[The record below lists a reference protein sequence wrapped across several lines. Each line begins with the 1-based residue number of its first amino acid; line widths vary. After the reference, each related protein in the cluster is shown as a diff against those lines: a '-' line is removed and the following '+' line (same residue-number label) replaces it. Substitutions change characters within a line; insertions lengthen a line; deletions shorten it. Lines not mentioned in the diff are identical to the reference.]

1 MADQDA
7 RLWAQM
13 LTHLRTHHPAICRQW
28 FEDIVPLGLA
38 SGILR
43 LKVTP
48 TLHRVYLR
56 KDCTEQFVD
65 AARAVTGRLVS
76 VRFVGDVDEPEED
89 YARGTAAPQ
98 TPQSAPSLPSF
109 GEVAINPDNN
119 FENFVIGPG
128 NRLAHAA
135 AQGVGE
141 KPGSE
146 MNPLFIYG
154 GVGLGKTHLLQATC
168 LRLLER
174 YPGAVLCYISCEEFM
189 TRYFA
194 SVQEGQLIAFRQKF
208 REMDILVIDDIHFL
222 AKRERSQ
229 EEFFHTFNTLY
240 QASKQIILSSDAA
253 PEVIPHLEQRL
264 ISRFKQGMVAEVEPP
279 DFETRV
285 AIIRGKAGLRGMK
298 LPEDVIFHIAT
309 CIDTNIRE
317 LEGAITTLQFTA
329 RVEGRPPDIEMAR
342 SCIGDPAPS
351 GPGSTLN
358 IQVVISA
365 VTEFYGVK
373 LTDLQSKKRPQSV
386 SMPRQVCM
394 YLLRNN
400 TRYSL
405 EEIGGH
411 FGGRDHTTVMHAIKA
426 VEKRRKAD
434 PEFNEQVKQLQGQLV
449 KPKQ

>member
-1 MADQDA
+1 MADHDA

-28 FEDIVPLGLA
+28 FEDIVPLGL
-38 SGILR
+38 SGGILR

-56 KDCTEQFVD
+56 KEC
-65 AARAVTGRLVS
+65 AAVFNEAAGAVTGRLVI
-76 VRFVGDVDEPEED
+76 VRFVGDADEPEED
-89 YARGTAAPQ
+89 YTRGLATQNGRGGEQ
-98 TPQSAPSLPSF
+98 TPAPRF
-109 GEVAINPDNN
+109 GEVTINPDNN

-135 AQGVGE
+135 GIGASE
-141 KPGSE
+141 KLSQE
-146 MNPLFIYG
+146 VNPLFIYG
-154 GVGLGKTHLLQATC
+154 GVGLGKTHLLQAIC
-168 LRLLER
+168 LRIMERHPGNVLL
-174 YPGAVLCYISCEEFM
+174 YISCEEFM

-194 SVQEGQLIAFRQKF
+194 SVQDGQLVAFRQKF
-208 REMDILVIDDIHFL
+208 RELDVLVIDDIHFL

-240 QASKQIILSSDAA
+240 QAGNQIILSSDAA

-264 ISRFKQGMVAEVEPP
+264 VSRFKQGMVAEVEPP

-285 AIIRGKAGLRGMK
+285 AIVRGKAQLRGIK
-298 LPEDVIFHIAT
+298 LPEDVIFHVAT
-309 CIDTNIRE
+309 CVDTNIRE
-317 LEGAITTLQFTA
+317 LEGAISTIQLRA
-329 RVEGRPPDIEMAR
+329 RVEGRAPDLAMAR
-342 SCIGDPAPS
+342 ASVGSPAPK
-351 GPGSTLN
+351 GSVLN

-365 VTEFYGVK
+365 VTDFYGVK

-386 SMPRQVCM
+386 SLPRQVCM
-394 YLLRNN
+394 YLLRMN

-411 FGGRDHTTVMHAIKA
+411 FGGRDHTTVMHAVKA
-426 VEKRRKAD
+426 VEQRRKAS
-434 PEFNEQVKQLQGQLV
+434 PEFDMQVKQIQEQLS
-449 KPKQ
+449 KPKML